1 MPRSLRSRLLWS
13 YILVLLA
20 ALLMVAVALFG
31 FAGISDARLLPSLE
45 RLSAIS
51 RTNQRELLQLW
62 GTGAGGEELQ
72 GLLFNTAE
80 QANVRILVVDTDAE
94 EIVFDTATED
104 NWVGDPLTGVER
116 PQTLVLANVGRGSI
130 FGTFI
135 HTNGSRWLVFA
146 EPNPALGRGLIFYA
160 QPEPTAGEFFNEFF
174 LRPLVFAGALA
185 LLLAVLLAAV
195 IARSVARPLGTMAV
209 AAEAVARGDYDQRV
223 PQEGP
228 DEVQRV
234 AGSFNSMAAQVK
246 ATQQA
251 QRDLVANV
259 SHDLKTPL
267 TAITGWSQ
275 ALLDGAADAPEERQR
290 AARTIHDEANRMARL
305 VNELLDLARLES
317 GQLQI
322 TKRRVDLSE
331 IMADVYR
338 SMLPQARAREIDLHL
353 DTPAPLTVM
362 GDPDRLIQIFTN
374 LANNALAHTP
384 PGGNVKLV
392 TRAVDGWI
400 EGIVADTG
408 PGLPEEELPRI
419 FERFYRL
426 EKSRARGEDGRGV
439 GLGLAIVNELVTA
452 HGGHVQVSSEVGRG
466 TAFMVRLPM
475 QSNQREILP
484 STPPDH

>member
-1 MPRSLRSRLLWS
+1 MS
-13 YILVLLA
+13 
-20 ALLMVAVALFG
+20 
-31 FAGISDARLLPSLE
+31 
-45 RLSAIS
+45 
-51 RTNQRELLQLW
+51 
-62 GTGAGGEELQ
+62 
-72 GLLFNTAE
+72 
-80 QANVRILVVDTDAE
+80 
-94 EIVFDTATED
+94 
-104 NWVGDPLTGVER
+104 
-116 PQTLVLANVGRGSI
+116 
-130 FGTFI
+130 
-135 HTNGSRWLVFA
+135 
-146 EPNPALGRGLIFYA
+146 
-160 QPEPTAGEFFNEFF
+160 
-174 LRPLVFAGALA
+174 
-185 LLLAVLLAAV
+185 
-195 IARSVARPLGTMAV
+195 
-209 AAEAVARGDYDQRV
+209 
-223 PQEGP
+223 
-228 DEVQRV
+228 
-234 AGSFNSMAAQVK
+234 
-246 ATQQA
+246 
-251 QRDLVANV
+251 
-259 SHDLKTPL
+259 
-267 TAITGWSQ
+267 
-275 ALLDGAADAPEERQR
+275 
-290 AARTIHDEANRMARL
+290 RL

-426 EKSRARGEDGRGV
+426 EKSRARGEDGRGA